1 MQSWVERM
9 VGELAR
15 LRENGVEDFERAWRM
30 ALRAHPARLMDC
42 GPRTPRLDDECS
54 VVEFLHA
61 QAGREWRGEV
71 RVDYRVV
78 IGSWAASGARS
89 AVPRSAAGPARTL
102 AA

>member
-1 MQSWVERM
+1 MSDSWVSRM

-78 IGSWAASGARS
+78 IGSWAGSGARP
-89 AVPRSAAGPARTL
+89 AVPRSVGPARRL